1 MNMEEQETNELIYQL
16 RIAGCLHKPLNL
28 FVYLLTCSLR
38 LIFGIFTKFNCCKTA
53 RLLNFSDIAT
63 HVSCLIHRIRQ
74 LGGSVK
80 GVGNTINQSAR
91 SWTN

>member
-1 MNMEEQETNELIYQL
+1 
-16 RIAGCLHKPLNL
+16 
-28 FVYLLTCSLR
+28 
-38 LIFGIFTKFNCCKTA
+38 
-53 RLLNFSDIAT
+53 LLNFPDIAT